1 LELNRFLKVTK
12 RTSEDIH
19 SSGNNSIIFKIVVV
33 NILFILFFYRSNL
46 LGQGTIPYDIQWYQ
60 FPHYSYLFQHLKD
73 FAIPIWDPYT
83 YGGGPYFANSQ
94 NQLFYLPN
102 LIYTLLNSLLF
113 AESTIRQLQ
122 LFQIINHFIFVLGLS
137 FLSYKIKPNI
147 YTAISIASICGF
159 SGMFISDLQHV
170 GQINS
175 ITWIPWLL
183 LSLQKVKENN
193 LSSAWKGVST
203 LSLLFI
209 CTGGF
214 IIALLPVLSVVF
226 IYGFDNFKELKHY
239 LNTQKYSL
247 LFVALITL
255 LSLLYPFIW
264 SRENFGQSAVNF
276 DFDLFDF
283 ATALFPNYFNSF
295 SITQYSGSIDIT
307 KGYNFIGPI
316 LILLVIAFFRLD
328 KIKKVKIYIAL
339 IVLITLF
346 SDSFVQLVTTNN
358 TLSIFRPIE
367 FRVLILITIFYLLN
381 WVLSLKIEHK
391 WFVIIGILTAFY
403 SIILVIQYNKFN
415 NIIMFLSV
423 LMCLIYLN
431 NQFSENKKIPT
442 ILLMCGIF
450 MLTFHSLVPNQIW
463 KAEGSGNY
471 FNERYMRGGN
481 AEDLLNIRNEV
492 GQNSRIATSSFK
504 FGGDF
509 WNGWRVWGLRSIN
522 GWEPHINVGFGELAQ
537 IESSQKNNRFFG
549 DFNLDSDFLKAFAVN
564 QYITSDSITNS
575 TNWEIY
581 QNNSFNFAKRKI
593 KVSPVSLTNCENSD
607 SVKFKYSEDKFS
619 VPKYEIEL
627 DDNSKNC
634 ILHISE
640 IYRQDWLIKNSSSKK
655 LEINL
660 DKYNTILINDIN
672 GVSNIVLSI
681 DKNKYIAVFV
691 LYYLS
696 IVLFFIILL
705 LGKRTKLRK

>member
-1 LELNRFLKVTK
+1 
-12 RTSEDIH
+12 
-19 SSGNNSIIFKIVVV
+19 
-33 NILFILFFYRSNL
+33 
-46 LGQGTIPYDIQWYQ
+46 
-60 FPHYSYLFQHLKD
+60 
-73 FAIPIWDPYT
+73 
-83 YGGGPYFANSQ
+83 
-94 NQLFYLPN
+94 
-102 LIYTLLNSLLF
+102 
-113 AESTIRQLQ
+113 
-122 LFQIINHFIFVLGLS
+122 
-137 FLSYKIKPNI
+137 
-147 YTAISIASICGF
+147 
-159 SGMFISDLQHV
+159 
-170 GQINS
+170 
-175 ITWIPWLL
+175 
-183 LSLQKVKENN
+183 
-193 LSSAWKGVST
+193 
-203 LSLLFI
+203 
-209 CTGGF
+209 
-214 IIALLPVLSVVF
+214 
-226 IYGFDNFKELKHY
+226 
-239 LNTQKYSL
+239 
-247 LFVALITL
+247 L

-328 KIKKVKIYIAL
+328 KIKKVKIYISL

-431 NQFSENKKIPT
+431 NQFSDNKKIPT

-450 MLTFHSLVPNQIW
+450 MLTFHSFVPNQIW

-481 AEDLLNIRNEV
+481 AEDLLNIRSEV

-705 LGKRTKLRK
+705 LGKRTKIRK